1 MTRTG
6 RAVAWP
12 LGLAIGWGVCVGAD
26 AQPQDYL
33 LDPTHSFVTFEV
45 LHFGTSTLRGRFGP
59 LQGQVSL
66 DRAARSARV
75 QVAIETAAVSTGVPV
90 LDARLRQADLL
101 ASAAHPQAWFV
112 AERFDFD
119 ERAGIAA
126 ARGELTLRGRSAP
139 LTLQAERFGCYLSPL
154 LRRQVCGGDFTAEL
168 LRSEWGMSYGLPFVG
183 DVVRLRVQV
192 EAIAQYAAPAA
203 DAPAPAASPGTR

>member
-6 RAVAWP
+6 RAMAWP
-12 LGLAIGWGVCVGAD
+12 LVLAAGWGIGAD
-26 AQPQDYL
+26 AGAQPQSYQ

-59 LQGQVSL
+59 LQGLVSL
-66 DRAARSARV
+66 NRAARSARV
-75 QVAIETAAVSTGVPV
+75 QVTIETAAVSTGVPV

-119 ERAGIAA
+119 ERGGIAV

-139 LTLQAERFGCYLSPL
+139 LTLQAERFGCYLNPL
-154 LRRQVCGGDFTAEL
+154 LHRQVCGGDFTAEL

-192 EAIAQYAAPAA
+192 EAIAQDAAPAA
-203 DAPAPAASPGTR
+203 DAPAPAASPATR